1 MKTFGRSSVYYPPI
15 FLSFISGIFFFTSL
29 IFTERWFFFLMTF
42 QMIPVLF
49 ATHSC
54 IAGNYIIFLY
64 CRQLYYILA
73 LQAIILYYILVLQAI
88 ILYSCI
94 AGNYIIFLHCRKLYY
109 IIVLQAP
116 RLWSPAFSAS
126 KAGSGWTTSPPL
138 PSTSRT
144 SM

>member
-15 FLSFISGIFFFTSL
+15 FLSFISGNFFFTSL
-29 IFTERWFFFLMTF
+29 IFTERWIFFLMTF

-73 LQAIILYYILVLQAI
+73 LQAIILY
-88 ILYSCI
+88 SCI
-94 AGNYIIFLHCRKLYY
+94 AGNYILALQQLYY
-109 IIVLQAP
+109 ILVLQAP